1 MKRMDLNVRSRM
13 ENIVPL
19 KGAALVACALAMAA
33 PAMQAQGSGA
43 QERIIQEQ
51 RRQSEEPT
59 GWFGVTV
66 NDNGIIDEHGNPFYS
81 GYPVVTSVEPESPAE
96 RAGVKAGDVLVMF
109 NDHDMKGSA
118 MALRKWLQPGLSF
131 VVRLR
136 RDGVAR
142 QVRGTIGKRPPGFDN
157 SVTLIWTSEGNSAG
171 LAPMGAGGAAMGRA
185 VNVRVRTPL
194 PSKLPPVLAP
204 SFTFGGGIYPFAGAE
219 FIALNPD
226 LSDALGVGR
235 EGVFVTTVLPHSPA
249 QIAGLRGGDVVL
261 TADSIRLDD
270 PIALVRAIRESDD
283 RSIRL
288 GIVRKKKAETILLKW

>member
-1 MKRMDLNVRSRM
+1 MELKARSRM
-13 ENIVPL
+13 ENVAPL
-19 KGAALVACALAMAA
+19 KGAAVVACALALSASLGH
-33 PAMQAQGSGA
+33 AQDRGA
-43 QERIIQEQ
+43 QERAVEEQ
-51 RRQSEEPT
+51 RRESEAPT

-66 NDNGIIDEHGNPFYS
+66 NDNGIIDEHGNPFYA
-81 GYPVVTSVEPESPAE
+81 GYPVVTTVEPESPAAK
-96 RAGVKAGDVLVMF
+96 AGVKAGDILVSF

-118 MALRKWLQPGLSF
+118 MALRNWLRPGLSF
-131 VVRLR
+131 VVKLR
-136 RDGVAR
+136 RDGAAK

-157 SVTLIWTSEGNSAG
+157 RVTLIWTSEGDGGIGEMGSG
-171 LAPMGAGGAAMGRA
+171 GTGMRAPVA
-185 VNVRVRTPL
+185 VRVRTPM
-194 PSKLPPVLAP
+194 PSKLPAVLAP
-204 SFTFGGGIYPFAGAE
+204 SFTFGGGVYPFAGAE

-283 RSIRL
+283 RSIKL
-288 GIVRKKKAETILLKW
+288 GVVRKKKSQTILLKW

>member
-1 MKRMDLNVRSRM
+1 MGLKIRGRM
-13 ENIVPL
+13 ENIASL
-19 KGAALVACALAMAA
+19 KAAAVVACAVALSASVAR
-33 PAMQAQGSGA
+33 AQDRGA
-43 QERIIQEQ
+43 EVRAVEEQ
-51 RRQSEEPT
+51 RRESEAPT

-81 GYPVVTSVEPESPAE
+81 GYPVVTTVEPGSPAAK
-96 RAGVKAGDVLVMF
+96 AGVKAGDILVSF

-118 MALRKWLQPGLSF
+118 MALRSWLRPGLSF
-131 VVRLR
+131 VVKLR
-136 RDGVAR
+136 RDGAAK
-142 QVRGTIGKRPPGFDN
+142 QVRGTIGKRPAGFDN
-157 SVTLIWTSEGNSAG
+157 RVTLIWTSEGDEGISEMG
-171 LAPMGAGGAAMGRA
+171 GGTGMRVPMT
-185 VNVRVRTPL
+185 VRVRTPM

-270 PIALVRAIRESDD
+270 PIALVRAIRESND

-288 GIVRKKKAETILLKW
+288 GVVRKKKAQTILLKW